1 MEKYYF
7 TFLGND
13 PIHAN
18 HVQPIVANNY
28 YDARRIMF
36 DVYGEHWGF
45 QYSEEQWNEWCNER
59 PWYVLA
65 ETELPLITQEVLND
79 LSNNE

>member
-18 HVQPIVANNY
+18 HVQPIVAESY
-28 YDARRIMF
+28 GKAREIMF
-36 DVYGEHWGF
+36 SIYGDKWGF
-45 QYSEEQWNEWCNER
+45 QYNEEQWNKWCDER
-59 PWYVLA
+59 PTYFPV
-65 ETELPLITQEVLND
+65 EIELPEIIYSRRN
-79 LSNNE
+79 

>member
-36 DVYGEHWGF
+36 NTYGEHWGF
-45 QYSEEQWNEWCNER
+45 QY
-59 PWYVLA
+59 
-65 ETELPLITQEVLND
+65 T
-79 LSNNE
+79 